1 MSVHRTLG
9 RGDELKRQRS
19 VLTREERLAKMEDEG
34 KWTEGEDS
42 IFGLPKLRV
51 VKARKIKKKKEEAVV
66 AEGEL
71 AEGAEGAVGV
81 EGAAAPAPGGGE
93 KPKK

>member
-51 VKARKIKKKKEEAVV
+51 VKARKVKKKKEEAV
-66 AEGEL
+66 AGEGEL
-71 AEGAEGAVGV
+71 VEGAEGAEGA
-81 EGAAAPAPGGGE
+81 EAAAPADGAAAP
-93 KPKK
+93 KK

>member
-42 IFGLPKLRV
+42 IYGLPKLRV
-51 VKARKIKKKKEEAVV
+51 VKARKIKKKKEEAV

-71 AEGAEGAVGV
+71 AEGAEGAVGM
-81 EGAAAPAPGGGE
+81 EGAAAPAPGGDE
-93 KPKK
+93 KKK